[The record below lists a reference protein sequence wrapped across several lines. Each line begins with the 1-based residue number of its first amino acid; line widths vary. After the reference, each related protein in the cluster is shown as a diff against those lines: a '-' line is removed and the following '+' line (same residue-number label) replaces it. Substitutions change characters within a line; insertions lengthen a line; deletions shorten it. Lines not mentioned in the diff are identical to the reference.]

1 MKVGVVGS
9 TYIRD
14 KGRRAIIGKAEEH
27 GAARAA
33 PARSRH
39 EGGPSVRNRPSRG
52 GPAPTCRGLARALLP
67 SV

>member
-27 GAARAA
+27 GAAARAA

-39 EGGPSVRNRPSRG
+39 EGGTL
-52 GPAPTCRGLARALLP
+52 GP
-67 SV
+67 